1 MGSHPAPLEKAATK
15 LLATYGVKAIW
26 DIHLAAAAADGIGE
40 PDLASSLVKLAEA
53 AERCLMRRSSAPT
66 LRPT

>member
-26 DIHLAAAAADGIGE
+26 DMHLTAAAAHAMGE
-40 PDLASSLVKLAEA
+40 AELATSLIDLAEA
-53 AERCLMRRSSAPT
+53 AERCLLRRSA
-66 LRPT
+66 RQ

>member
-1 MGSHPAPLEKAATK
+1 MSSSPMEKAATQ

-26 DIHLAAAAADGIGE
+26 DIHLAAAAAAGMGE

-53 AERCLMRRSSAPT
+53 AERCLMRRSAPT